1 MTRMRTLAATLAVA
15 TAALVAAA
23 KYAVPPGGGAVV
35 PDKIEEKARP
45 FDLSEVRLLDG
56 PFRRA
61 MRLDEKYLLSLDP
74 DRLLL
79 DFRVNA
85 GLPASAEPL
94 GGWEAPD
101 VELRGHSVGHYL
113 SALALMY
120 ASTGDAV
127 LKRRAESMVA
137 ELAKVQAALPSKG
150 AHPGYLSAFPESF
163 FDRVE
168 KRERVWAPYYT
179 IHKIMAGLLDVYL
192 RFGDRQALDVVTKMA
207 DWVKF
212 RCDRLTDAQMQA
224 MLGTEFGGMNDVLAN
239 LYATTGDGG
248 YLALARRFE
257 HRALFDPLARREDPL
272 NGLHGNT
279 QIPKIIG
286 AAREYELTGEPRYRD
301 IATFFWERVAEH
313 RSYVNGGNTDGELF
327 FPPEDFSKH
336 LGVSTTETCNSYN
349 MLKLTR
355 HLFAWDPSAR
365 TMDFYERALVNDILG
380 SQDPETGMVMYYCP
394 LRPGAFKTFSTPD
407 DSFWCCVGT
416 GMENHGKYGDT
427 IYFHGDDTL
436 YVNLF
441 IPSELTWKARGLT
454 VRQETAFPD
463 ADTTRLTFHTA
474 SPQRLALAIRY
485 PSWAARGMALKV
497 NGAAEAVAAQPG
509 SYVTV
514 DREWADGD
522 TVDVELPMSVR
533 IEAMPDD
540 PDTIALLY
548 GPVVLAGDLGASGLA
563 DAKRYG
569 PSAPQLGR
577 VAPIDVPA
585 FVGDRQSVLASV
597 TPVEGKPLHFRTHQL
612 ARPHDVELSPF
623 YRLVQDRYT
632 VYWKLYSPAGWKAHE
647 AARAAADAR
656 RREIEQRTVDAVVV
670 GAEGSEQAHGY
681 RGERDTDGFYEG
693 KRYREARGGWF
704 GYDLKIDPGAAAT
717 LVVTYRGSGGRRR
730 SFDIVVDGRT
740 VASETLE
747 YHPTEYLDR
756 EYAIPAALTRGKS
769 RITVRFQA
777 HEDATAG
784 AVFDVRVVQGL
795 RRR

>member
-1 MTRMRTLAATLAVA
+1 MRSLVVALAVA
-15 TAALVAAA
+15 TVALVAAA
-23 KYAVPPGGGAVV
+23 KYGAESSGTVAV
-35 PDKIEEKARP
+35 PDKVASKARP
-45 FDLSEVRLLDG
+45 FDLEAVRLLDG

-61 MRLDEKYLLSLDP
+61 MELDEKYLLSLDQ
-74 DRLLL
+74 DRLLH

-85 GLPASAEPL
+85 GLPSSAQPL

-113 SALALMY
+113 SALSLMY

-127 LKRRAESMVA
+127 LKERAESMVT
-137 ELAKVQAALPSKG
+137 ELAKVQAALPSQG

-179 IHKIMAGLLDVYL
+179 IHKIMAGLLDVYV
-192 RFGDRQALDVVTKMA
+192 RFGDRQALDVVTRMA

-239 LYATTGDGG
+239 LYATTANADD
-248 YLALARRFE
+248 LALARRFE
-257 HRALFDPLARREDPL
+257 HKALFDPLEHREDPL

-286 AAREYELTGEPRYRD
+286 AAREYELTGEARYKD

-313 RSYVNGGNTDGELF
+313 RSYVNGGNTDGESF

-336 LGVSTTETCNSYN
+336 LGVSTTETCNTYN

-441 IPSELTWKARGLT
+441 IPSELTWKARGLV
-454 VRQETAFPD
+454 VRQETTFPD
-463 ADTTRLTFHTA
+463 TDTTRLTFRTER
-474 SPQRLALAIRY
+474 PQRLALAIRY
-485 PSWAARGMALKV
+485 PSWATAGMTLKV
-497 NGAAEAVAAQPG
+497 DGQARTVAGAPG

-522 TVDVELPMSVR
+522 TVDVELPMSLR

-540 PDTIALLY
+540 PDTIALMY
-548 GPVVLAGDLGASGLA
+548 GPVVLAGDLGTEGLEN
-563 DAKRYG
+563 AKRYG

-577 VAPIDVPA
+577 VAPIEVPA
-585 FVGDRQSVLASV
+585 LVGDRQSVVASV
-597 TPVEGKPLHFRTHQL
+597 KPVEGKPLHFRTAGL

-632 VYWKLYSPAGWKAHE
+632 VYWKLYSPDGWKAH
-647 AARAAADAR
+647 AAEVAAAAAR
-656 RREIEQRTVDAVVV
+656 RREIEQRSVDAVVV
-670 GAEGSEQAHGY
+670 GTEGSEESHGY
-681 RGERDTDGFYEG
+681 AGERANDGYFEG

-704 GYDLKIDPGAAAT
+704 GYDLKIEPGAAVT

-730 SFDIVVDGRT
+730 SFDVLVDGQK
-740 VASETLE
+740 VASEALE
-747 YHPTEYLDR
+747 YHPTEYFDR
-756 EYAIPAALTRGKS
+756 EYAVPAALTRGRS

-777 HEDATAG
+777 HENATAG